1 MTTKPRKPWTENAI
15 IAIVSV
21 AAVLMAIIL
30 DKAGMPHKW
39 HTALFG
45 TLVPFTTVIL
55 LQKPSWARRTFWLSL
70 WFLLA
75 LHIVFICVVFGIVM
89 RRVVILGLLWWLPIA
104 FVEVFVLLDLQRR
117 LEKWMKSRTSA

>member
-55 LQKPSWARRTFWLSL
+55 LRKPSWARRTFWLSL

-104 FVEVFVLLDLQRR
+104 FVEVFVLLDLRRR

>member
-55 LQKPSWARRTFWLSL
+55 LRKPSWARRTFWLSL